1 MKDYSRSILNRKPK
15 NTSKM
20 TGLRSDNILI
30 VDDDQDIL
38 ELYKFIFENEG
49 MICQTASDP
58 VDALNL
64 IKEQHFDTVILDFM
78 LPTMRG
84 DEIAEKIQQMDVNA
98 KIILVSGYRNAEYAF
113 LEKNIKIAGVLMK
126 PVSPEELLRC
136 VKTASLKEIP
146 LTIPIK

>member
-1 MKDYSRSILNRKPK
+1 MKDYSRSIFDGKPN
-15 NTSKM
+15 NTSKI
-20 TGLRSDNILI
+20 TGLRSNKILI

-38 ELYKFIFENEG
+38 ELYKFLFENEG

-64 IKEQHFDTVILDFM
+64 IKEQDFGTIILDFM

-84 DEIAEKIQQMDVNA
+84 DEIAERIQQMDVNA
-98 KIILVSGYRNAEYAF
+98 KIILVSGYRNAEDAF
-113 LEKNIKIAGVLMK
+113 LEKNIKLERVLMK
-126 PVSPEELLRC
+126 PVSPEELIQC

-146 LTIPIK
+146 LTITM